1 MGKPL
6 LSVVV
11 PTKDRYKYLKH
22 LIKLIQSYNSNE
34 WEIVVQDNTDDNTE
48 IVEFLKGLNYS
59 GCKYFHE
66 KGQLPMTTNADKA
79 ILHSEGEFVC
89 FLGDDDGICPNA
101 IEYCKIMK
109 AKGYDAMRSTLADYF
124 WPDAVSK
131 YDGAQGKLRI
141 PKTTKEISILE
152 SEEVLSDVIKRGF
165 IDRGN
170 LPSVYHGIA
179 SRASLNKIYEKCGTF
194 FPGQS
199 PDISNGVAMSLV
211 MDRFMM
217 VNDIV
222 TVSGASKFHGGATIG
237 NFRRYPQISDMVWF
251 RPGAEEIW
259 DKRLPRIAVG
269 SVIWAESSI
278 ETMKNMGREDLVYT
292 INFET
297 IYKFFVVYHYPVRK
311 LAYPLT
317 AHPLLLR
324 MYASVN
330 FIRRARNAGVRV
342 VKSKMKIQNKDER
355 TVSDVDSIEKAVSIL
370 RNER

>member
-22 LIKLIQSYNSNE
+22 LIKLIQSYNSDE

-48 IVEFLKGLNYS
+48 IVEFLKVLNYP

-79 ILHSEGEFVC
+79 ILHSEGEYVC
-89 FLGDDDGICPNA
+89 FLGDDDGVCPNA
-101 IEYCKIMK
+101 IEYCKLMK
-109 AKGYDAMRSTLADYF
+109 EKGYEALRSNLGHYY
-124 WPDAVSK
+124 WPDALSAYENRGGQLIQK
-131 YDGAQGKLRI
+131 EKSNKMEMLS
-141 PKTTKEISILE
+141 TKEVLE
-152 SEEVLSDVIKRGF
+152 DVIKRGF

-170 LPSVYHGIA
+170 LPTVYHGIA
-179 SRASLNKIYEKCGTF
+179 SRKILNRIYEKCNTF

-199 PDISNGVAMSLV
+199 PDISNGIAMSLV
-211 MDRFMM
+211 IDSFLM
-217 VNDIV
+217 VDDIV
-222 TVSGASKFHGGATIG
+222 TISGASKFHGGATIG

-269 SVIWAESSI
+269 SIIWAESSI
-278 ETMKNMGREDLVYT
+278 ETMKNMGREDLVEK
-292 INFET
+292 IDFET

-317 AHPLLLR
+317 KRPLWLKI
-324 MYASVN
+324 YAKYG
-330 FIRRARNAGVRV
+330 FIERAWNAGVRM
-342 VKSKMKIQNKDER
+342 VKAKMGVKEKGVMR
-355 TVSDVDSIEKAVSIL
+355 VSDINDITECVNYLSNEK
-370 RNER
+370 